1 MRGRSVS
8 RSKSRTRADETGGES
23 DPGSLDL
30 RHLRHF
36 LAVVDHGNFGQA
48 ALQLGLTK
56 QALSQSVAA
65 LEESLGVR
73 LFERGQFG
81 AVVTE
86 FGRLL
91 TQHARL
97 IQAEVRKT
105 RSEIDSLRA
114 EHRGVVT
121 FALGSSFSEF
131 IAPAAIRRF
140 QAAHPR
146 VVLKIAN
153 VHPNNMLQLL
163 AEGELDFVAMGE
175 LRNEG
180 HAGLE
185 RRALFRMRN
194 QPIMASSHP
203 LASKRRLHLEDLAGQ
218 TFVGVWRDDLAERTL
233 TRAFESRGLST
244 PRMIECDNAL
254 VTRGLVLDEG
264 CIVIANRLFFE
275 RELVSGAAF
284 QREIPELAYDVT
296 YALYHR
302 KDTLLGRAALA
313 LMEALGEV
321 AGERFA
327 DSIIPVED

>member
-1 MRGRSVS
+1 MS
-8 RSKSRTRADETGGES
+8 RSQPRRQADHAGVQAEA
-23 DPGSLDL
+23 GSLDL

-65 LEESLGVR
+65 LEDSLGVR

-114 EHRGVVT
+114 EHRGIVT
-121 FALGSSFSEF
+121 LALGSSFSEF
-131 IAPAAIRRF
+131 IAPRAISRF

-175 LRNEG
+175 LRNMD
-180 HAGLE
+180 HPGLE
-185 RRALFRMRN
+185 RRPVFRMRN
-194 QPIMASSHP
+194 HPIMASSHP
-203 LASKRRLHLEDLAGQ
+203 LAPRRGLGLEDFAGQ
-218 TFVGVWRDDLAERTL
+218 TFVGVWRDDLTGRTL
-233 TRAFESRGLST
+233 TSAFESRGLEA

-275 RELVSGAAF
+275 RELASGAAV
-284 QREIPELAYDVT
+284 QHEIPELAYDVT

-313 LMEALGEV
+313 LMEALAQV
-321 AGERFA
+321 ADERFA
-327 DSIIPVED
+327 DSIIPLED